1 MRITEHSIEDFAIK
15 LLEHLGYEY
24 IYAPNIAPEFPSDG
38 GVAAAGGRGGIFPSS
53 GGVPAAGGRGGIFP
67 SSGGV
72 PAAGGRG
79 GIFPS
84 SGGVPAAGGRGGQD
98 QRTSYEEILLTHR
111 LAEAV
116 RRINP
121 TVPPAAQEEA
131 IKEIQRI
138 HSPELLTNNESFHR
152 LLTEGIKVSY
162 QKDGQQ
168 RGDLVWLI
176 DFNTPEN
183 NDFIVANQFT
193 VVEDGV
199 NKRPDVIL
207 FVNGIPLVVI
217 ELKNAA
223 DENATIKSAFR
234 QIETYKAVIPS
245 LFTYNAFTIISDGLE
260 ARAGT
265 LSSGMSRFMAWK
277 SADGKEEAS
286 HLVSQMET
294 LINGMLNKE
303 TLLDL
308 VRHFIVF
315 EKSKKEDSKTGVTTI
330 STVKKLAAYHQY
342 YAVNRAVESAMRATG
357 YSPSLK
363 GWHQPAA
370 DDGVVNSPSLKGWH
384 QPAADDGVV
393 NSPSLKGWHQ
403 PAADDGVVNSP
414 SLKGWHQPAA
424 DDGVVN
430 SPSLKGWHQP
440 AADDGVVNS
449 PSLKGWHQPAA
460 DDGVVNS
467 PSLKGWHQ
475 PAADDGVVNSP
486 SLKGWHQPAAD
497 DGVVNSPSLKGWH
510 QPAADDGVVNSPSLK
525 GWHRPE
531 GDDGVVKRTSKNYFS
546 LPYNPKLKDR
556 ARELRKAGNL
566 PEVLFWN
573 EVKNKQFKGYDFDRQ
588 KIIGN
593 YIVDFYCSNCQVVIE
608 IDGSSH
614 DDKVEYDAE
623 RDAFLESL
631 GLTVIHIPVNDI
643 MKQISSVM
651 NMLHEHPALAGT
663 KESPHPPAV
672 GTPPEEGDFVQESP
686 ESYGVA
692 GVKSQ
697 PKGDRKGGVVWHTQ
711 GSGKSLSMVFFT
723 GKIVLAL
730 NNPTVVVITDRN
742 DLDDQLF
749 DTFASS
755 TQLLRQEPKQ
765 IENRNDLKEKLKVAS
780 GGVIFTTIQKFS
792 PEEGNVY
799 ETLSERENIVVIADE
814 AHRTQYGFKAKTVDE
829 KDEQG
834 NVIGKKTV
842 YGFAKYMRDA
852 LPNATYIGFTGTPIE
867 STDVNTP
874 AVFGNYIDVYDIAQA
889 VEDGA
894 TVRIYYESRLAK
906 VNLSEEGK
914 KLVEELD
921 DELDGEELTETQKA
935 KAKWTQ
941 LEALI
946 GSENRIKNVAND
958 IIQHFGQRQEVFEG
972 KGMIVAMSR
981 RIAADLYGEIIKLK
995 PEWHSADLDKG
1006 VIKVVMTA
1014 ASSDGEKIAKHHTT
1028 KQQRRMLAD
1037 RMKDPDDELKLVI
1050 VRDMWL
1056 TGFDAPSMHTLYI
1069 DKPMKGHNLMQA
1081 IARVNRVYKDKPG
1094 GLVVDYLGI
1103 ASDLKKALSFYSDAG
1118 GKGDPTIAQAQAV
1131 ELMLEKLEVVS
1142 QMYSEFPSVGG
1153 VSATGGRGGFPYE
1166 DYFQAETGQKLSMIL
1181 AAEEH
1186 ILGLEDGKKRY
1197 INEVT
1202 ALSKAFAI
1210 AVPHEQAMDVKD
1222 EVSFFQAV
1230 KARLAKFDGTGS
1242 SRTDEEIE
1250 TTIRQVIDQALV
1262 SEQVIDVFDAAGI
1275 KKPDISILSEDFL
1288 MELKGMEH
1296 KNVALEVLKKLLNDE
1311 IIARS
1316 KKNLVKGKS
1325 LKEMLENSIKKYHNR
1340 ILSAAE
1346 VMDELIKLSKEIV
1359 NMDSEAKKLGL
1370 SDFEYAFYTA
1380 VANNDSAK
1388 QLMQQDKLREL
1399 AVILTERVKQ
1409 NASIDWTIKESVR
1422 AKLKVIIKRT
1432 LRQYGYPPDM
1442 QKLATETVLK
1452 QAEMIANELSN

>member
-1 MRITEHSIEDFAIK
+1 MTRITEHSIEDFAIK

-24 IYAPNIAPEFPSDG
+24 IYAPSIAHDGENPE
-38 GVAAAGGRGGIFPSS
+38 RN
-53 GGVPAAGGRGGIFP
+53 
-67 SSGGV
+67 
-72 PAAGGRG
+72 
-79 GIFPS
+79 
-84 SGGVPAAGGRGGQD
+84 
-98 QRTSYEEILLTHR
+98 SYEEILLTHR
-111 LAEAV
+111 MEEAV

-121 TVPPAAQEEA
+121 TVPAAAQEEA

-193 VVEDGV
+193 VLEDGV

-245 LFTYNAFTIISDGLE
+245 LFTYNAFTVISDGLE

-315 EKSKKEDSKTGVTTI
+315 EKSKKEDAKTGVTTI

-357 YSPSLK
+357 HTIEKETP
-363 GWHQPAA
+363 
-370 DDGVVNSPSLKGWH
+370 
-384 QPAADDGVV
+384 
-393 NSPSLKGWHQ
+393 
-403 PAADDGVVNSP
+403 
-414 SLKGWHQPAA
+414 
-424 DDGVVN
+424 
-430 SPSLKGWHQP
+430 
-440 AADDGVVNS
+440 
-449 PSLKGWHQPAA
+449 
-460 DDGVVNS
+460 
-467 PSLKGWHQ
+467 
-475 PAADDGVVNSP
+475 
-486 SLKGWHQPAAD
+486 
-497 DGVVNSPSLKGWH
+497 
-510 QPAADDGVVNSPSLK
+510 
-525 GWHRPE
+525 
-531 GDDGVVKRTSKNYFS
+531 TS
-546 LPYNPKLKDR
+546 
-556 ARELRKAGNL
+556 
-566 PEVLFWN
+566 
-573 EVKNKQFKGYDFDRQ
+573 
-588 KIIGN
+588 
-593 YIVDFYCSNCQVVIE
+593 
-608 IDGSSH
+608 
-614 DDKVEYDAE
+614 
-623 RDAFLESL
+623 
-631 GLTVIHIPVNDI
+631 
-643 MKQISSVM
+643 MVM
-651 NMLHEHPALAGT
+651 
-663 KESPHPPAV
+663 
-672 GTPPEEGDFVQESP
+672 ESP

-730 NNPTVVVITDRN
+730 DNPTVVVITDRN

-765 IENRNDLKEKLKVAS
+765 IENRNDLKVKLQVAS

-799 ETLSERENIVVIADE
+799 EMLSERENIVVIADE

-829 KDEQG
+829 KDEHG

-946 GSENRIKNVAND
+946 GSENRIKNIAND

-981 RIAADLYGEIIKLK
+981 RIAADLYAEIIKLK
-995 PEWHSADLDKG
+995 PEWHSDDLDKG
-1006 VIKVVMTA
+1006 VIKVVMTSS
-1014 ASSDGEKIAKHHTT
+1014 SSDGPKIAKHHTT
-1028 KQQRRMLAD
+1028 KQQRRTLAD

-1131 ELMLEKLEVVS
+1131 ELMLEKMEVVS
-1142 QMYSEFPSVGG
+1142 QMYS
-1153 VSATGGRGGFPYE
+1153 GFPYE

-1210 AVPHEQAMDVKD
+1210 AVPHEQAMDMKD

-1242 SRTDEEIE
+1242 GRTDEEIE

-1311 IIARS
+1311 IKARS
-1316 KKNLVKGKS
+1316 KKNLVKSKS
-1325 LKEMLENSIKKYHNR
+1325 LKEMLENSIKKYHNK
-1340 ILSAAE
+1340 ILTAAE

-1370 SDFEYAFYTA
+1370 TDFEYAFYTA

-1388 QLMQQDKLREL
+1388 QLMQQEKLREL

-1452 QAEMIANELSN
+1452 QAEMIAKELTTD